1 MNFWKNKNVLL
12 TGADGFVGSH
22 LAEKLIDLGAKLTIV
37 VRATSNHGTSAYNFK
52 NLPNNYVKKCK
63 RINKPFARKIQILTV
78 MEQRSKVSG
87 KTEQARIAK
96 KAKESLR
103 KQHGAKKVA
112 KKS

>member
-63 RINKPFARKIQILTV
+63 KIICCDIFLLTLLDILKIQN
-78 MEQRSKVSG
+78 QK
-87 KTEQARIAK
+87 
-96 KAKESLR
+96 
-103 KQHGAKKVA
+103 
-112 KKS
+112 

>member
-1 MNFWKNKNVLL
+1 MNFWKNKDVLL

-63 RINKPFARKIQILTV
+63 TLKYISYNTCQKKHKYNFDVSSYHLAQESMVEFDIPF
-78 MEQRSKVSG
+78 
-87 KTEQARIAK
+87 
-96 KAKESLR
+96 
-103 KQHGAKKVA
+103 
-112 KKS
+112 